1 MFIVSGNLKSQ
12 PFKVLFEGKKITNM
26 DGGLYEALVV
36 LVSGEPDYTEGKLLG
51 NYYLYGNLINLNGF
65 LF

>member
-1 MFIVSGNLKSQ
+1 
-12 PFKVLFEGKKITNM
+12 M